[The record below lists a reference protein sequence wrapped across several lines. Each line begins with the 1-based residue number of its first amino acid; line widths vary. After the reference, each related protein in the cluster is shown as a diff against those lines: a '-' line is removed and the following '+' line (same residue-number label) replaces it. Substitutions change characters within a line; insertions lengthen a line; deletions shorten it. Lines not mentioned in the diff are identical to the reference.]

1 MSKRRTIGDDPL
13 AAYLDGPANPR
24 RKTTATASAPA
35 KRSTPAPARP
45 AGKVRATFHLP
56 AALVDEARNAVVTL
70 AGPPVR
76 LTLARLV
83 EDGIRRELDRL
94 RKAHHDGKPFPA
106 RAANLVG
113 GRPIRS

>member
-1 MSKRRTIGDDPL
+1 MSKRPTIGDDPL
-13 AAYLDGPANPR
+13 AAYLDGAITPR
-24 RKTTATASAPA
+24 RKAPPRAKPHAS
-35 KRSTPAPARP
+35 APARP

-56 AALVDEARNAVVTL
+56 AALVDEARNAVVAL

-94 RKAHHDGKPFPA
+94 RKAHHNGQPFPA
-106 RAANLVG
+106 RAANLIG
-113 GRPIRS
+113 GRPIGS

>member
-1 MSKRRTIGDDPL
+1 MSKRQTIGDDPL
-13 AAYLDGPANPR
+13 AAFVGGTPTPRRQTSAPKNRPTPTPTANPS
-24 RKTTATASAPA
+24 RKI
-35 KRSTPAPARP
+35 
-45 AGKVRATFHLP
+45 RATFHLP

-94 RKAHHDGKPFPA
+94 RKAHHDGQPWPG
-106 RAANLVG
+106 RTGNLIG